1 MKNDD
6 GRFERFLDLARRG
19 RPAETPEPRFGFA
32 TRVAARWAAHDA
44 RPDALIVWER
54 LTRWGLAGALAV
66 CITVFLVS
74 RESLQARQTSTA
86 LDVFAGLTEEDDL
99 F

>member
-19 RPAETPEPRFGFA
+19 RPAEVPESRFGFA

-44 RPDALIVWER
+44 RPDALVVWER

-66 CITVFLVS
+66 CLTVFLVS
-74 RESLQARQTSTA
+74 RDSLQARETPSA
-86 LDVFAGLTEEDDL
+86 LDAFAGFTEEDDS